1 MYRSDR
7 KNTAQSQQVV
17 MPLSGMSLWATVCI
31 LLTGFLLFL
40 IIPRVGTGYFTRAT
54 AESLLASGFTD
65 RVQLGDIGQVKLS
78 NAVVMHAR
86 QISGTPFA
94 VLKWRGIA
102 LDRFDG
108 RNWAKTARRR
118 FPLRMTADG
127 EYSIPRITHVEEADR
142 YEIFLEPLATTTLF
156 GPHQVRALSGRLQG
170 VEYDDDDSV
179 YLRLPMAQR
188 IQYEVVS
195 DIPDRARMFADSSS
209 EDRIPDD
216 LPARYLQLPRDID
229 PQIEQ
234 LAKQITANGKSII
247 EKASLVEGYLKRNYR
262 YTLTLSW
269 APGPQPLSTF
279 LFQAKAGHCEYFASS
294 MAILL
299 RAAGIPTRLVNGFL
313 MGEYNPVG
321 SDYIIRESD
330 AHSWVEVYI
339 PGRGW
344 MEFDPTPP
352 DPNRPEINLAMQL
365 SHYIDAMDLFWNSY
379 VLVYDSGAQ
388 LQLFRSAQDRVQSL
402 QTALRDT
409 SDRWIAHGHYFSARL
424 SAGAAQVARRG
435 AFWTVFIAIVLAAA
449 AYKHRRILSTQLQ
462 IWRVR
467 QGRSRATEDVV
478 EQLFYRAA
486 RMAERTTRK
495 REPAETWREW
505 ILGLPDPHR
514 RSLLERALTVFEKSK
529 YGQLPVST
537 EEFSLL
543 EQTIQDVKTRRP

>member
-1 MYRSDR
+1 
-7 KNTAQSQQVV
+7 SQQVV

-127 EYSIPRITHVEEADR
+127 EYSIPRVTHVEEADR

-156 GPHQVRALSGRLQG
+156 GPHQIRALSGRLQG

-195 DIPDRARMFADSSS
+195 DIPDRARMFADSST

-495 REPAETWREW
+495 RKPAETWREW

>member
-1 MYRSDR
+1 
-7 KNTAQSQQVV
+7 
-17 MPLSGMSLWATVCI
+17 
-31 LLTGFLLFL
+31 
-40 IIPRVGTGYFTRAT
+40 
-54 AESLLASGFTD
+54 
-65 RVQLGDIGQVKLS
+65 
-78 NAVVMHAR
+78 R

-156 GPHQVRALSGRLQG
+156 GPHQVRALSGALQG

-195 DIPDRARMFADSSS
+195 DIPDRARMFADSST

-478 EQLFYRAA
+478 
-486 RMAERTTRK
+486 
-495 REPAETWREW
+495 
-505 ILGLPDPHR
+505 
-514 RSLLERALTVFEKSK
+514 
-529 YGQLPVST
+529 
-537 EEFSLL
+537 
-543 EQTIQDVKTRRP
+543 